1 MSIRIVT
8 DSCCDIP
15 LSTAEELDITI
26 VPVVVNFGTETYTD
40 FDLSRDEFW
49 RMTEEVCHPQSS
61 QPPVGAFVEAF
72 KPLVEAGHEVVCVT
86 VTGKMSGT
94 FNSASTAAQQFG
106 GRVTIMDSLALS
118 WGIALQA
125 LAAREAAESGRSV
138 QEIREILVDLRER
151 TRMFLLFDTIEYLER
166 GGRASRAMPAIK
178 RVIRFLGIKP
188 LLTVVEGELKLLGA
202 VRSYQKG
209 LERLQEEVVAL
220 GPLETLAVVHIRRH
234 QLAQEFADWVS
245 EQLGYPRENIVIAE
259 TGPGLSCHG
268 GPGVMGLLAT
278 PKPSEEV

>member
-1 MSIRIVT
+1 MSIRIVA

-40 FDLSRDEFW
+40 FELSRDEFW
-49 RMTEEVCHPQSS
+49 QKTEEVCHPQSS

-72 KPLVEAGHEVVCVT
+72 RPLVEAGHEVVCVT

-94 FNSASTAAQQFG
+94 YNSASTAAQQFD
-106 GRVTIMDSLALS
+106 GRVTVMDSLALS
-118 WGIALQA
+118 WGIARQA
-125 LAAREAAESGRSV
+125 LAAQEAAESGRSV
-138 QEIREILVDLRER
+138 QEIAEILVDLQER
-151 TRMFLLFDTIEYLER
+151 SRMFLLFDTIEYLER

-178 RVIRFLGIKP
+178 RVLGLLKIKP
-188 LLTVVEGELKLLGA
+188 LLTLVDGELKLLGA
-202 VRSYQKG
+202 VRSFQRG
-209 LERLQEEVVAL
+209 LARLQAEVIAL

-234 QLAQEFADWVS
+234 QLAQEFADRLS
-245 EQLGYPRENIVIAE
+245 DQLGYPREKIVIVE

-268 GPGVMGLLAT
+268 GPGVMALFAI
-278 PKPSEEV
+278 PKP